1 MGSLL
6 ELHINSTAQGK
17 NASIPITNIL
27 SCVVF
32 LMTFLFGLVVNNL
45 YLWIIGFKMYKSIN
59 STWFFHLI
67 STNSV
72 FTLTMPFVAVYLLMS
87 PNWIM
92 GYFLC
97 KLINS
102 MVSLC
107 VYANVLFLT
116 VISLDR
122 HTFVFY
128 PIWYRRHMTHRRASA
143 ICFAVWGLS
152 MVSSS
157 PYFAFRQIR
166 LLDDNETT
174 ICYNDYSLTGKWDN
188 EQKAI
193 VQMKWLLFSFRLVL
207 CFLLPFSVITV
218 CYLKIALKM
227 KKGNLVKSSKPY
239 KIIFIA
245 VTSFF
250 LSFIPYHLWYGM
262 SIEEGIFRE
271 TTLNGLKLLA
281 TCLACFHYC
290 FTPVLY
296 LFIAENF
303 KKTLRKSILS
313 LIESVFSEAFN
324 SWNKGFDEN
333 RSGTNDKSQEDTT

>member
-1 MGSLL
+1 DNGSVS
-6 ELHINSTAQGK
+6 EIYQNTTAQGSDTTVPT
-17 NASIPITNIL
+17 ANIL
-27 SCVVF
+27 CT
-32 LMTFLFGLVVNNL
+32 LILLITFLFGLVVNVL
-45 YLWIIGFKMYKSIN
+45 YLWILGLKMSKSVNTAMI
-59 STWFFHLI
+59 FHLI
-67 STNSV
+67 LVNLV
-72 FTLTMPFVAVYLLMS
+72 FTMTMPLLSVYMLTF
-87 PNWIM
+87 PQWILGDFM
-92 GYFLC
+92 C
-97 KLINS
+97 KLVNS
-102 MVSLC
+102 LLSLC
-107 VYANVLFLT
+107 IYTTVFFLT

-122 HTFVFY
+122 YTLVFH
-128 PIWYRRHMTHRRASA
+128 PVWYRGHMNHRYASVTC
-143 ICFAVWGLS
+143 ILLWGFAA
-152 MVSSS
+152 SS